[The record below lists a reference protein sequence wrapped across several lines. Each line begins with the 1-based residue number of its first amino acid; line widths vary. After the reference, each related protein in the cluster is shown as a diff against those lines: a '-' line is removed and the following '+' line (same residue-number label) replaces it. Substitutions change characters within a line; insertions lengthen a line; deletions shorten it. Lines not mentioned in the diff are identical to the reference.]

1 MHNNSYQ
8 ELTDE
13 TLFSDQ
19 WMNALTRKTPVML
32 SLWTEATDLNHSAT
46 EALIF
51 FFIQLLDLHLLIQ
64 SVHITSNVVSSNPA
78 QARCTRYTIM

>member
-1 MHNNSYQ
+1 MYNSYQ

-46 EALIF
+46 EALI
-51 FFIQLLDLHLLIQ
+51 LK
-64 SVHITSNVVSSNPA
+64 
-78 QARCTRYTIM
+78 